1 MTFDFESPPRL
12 SGNDV
17 NDIIKLHYY
26 IIKLINK
33 LKFCL
38 SNLDS
43 ENISNVNA
51 GQLSSG
57 TIDLDS
63 VDIRSGNVTLSND
76 IFRFNIP
83 SGGYFSVDTHG
94 SFEFVNSDK
103 SKYISCNGSTFDLV
117 CDNITAG
124 NISCSAISAD
134 SITSDSVNASAVH
147 ASSVRCGTIQADNYI
162 GIST

>member
-26 IIKLINK
+26 IVKLINK
-33 LKFCL
+33 LRFCL
-38 SNLDS
+38 SNLGS
-43 ENISNVNA
+43 ENMSDVNA
-51 GQLSSG
+51 DLLISG

-76 IFRFNIP
+76 KFRFDIP
-83 SGGYFSVDTHG
+83 SGGYFSVDSDG
-94 SFEFVNSDK
+94 SFEFFNSDK
-103 SKYISCNGSTFDLV
+103 SKFFSYNGSTFDLM

-124 NISCSAISAD
+124 NISCSTVSAD
-134 SITSDSVNASAVH
+134 SITADSVYASAVH
-147 ASSVRCGTIQADNYI
+147 ASSIRCGTIQADNYI